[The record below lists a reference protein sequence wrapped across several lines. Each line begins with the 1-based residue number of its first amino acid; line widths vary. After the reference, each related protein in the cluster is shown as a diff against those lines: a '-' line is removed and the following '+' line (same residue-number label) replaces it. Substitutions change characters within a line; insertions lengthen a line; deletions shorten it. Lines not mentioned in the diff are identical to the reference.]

1 MNPAAVLSLLGDL
14 YIQIEALLKENE
26 GLKAKQRESDLAAA
40 RPDPLA
46 GPEEAIAQARK
57 ESERGAD

>member
-14 YIQIEALLKENE
+14 YMQVEALTRENDVLKMR
-26 GLKAKQRESDLAAA
+26 QVESDAAA
-40 RPDPLA
+40 IRPDPLA

-57 ESERGAD
+57 ESEG